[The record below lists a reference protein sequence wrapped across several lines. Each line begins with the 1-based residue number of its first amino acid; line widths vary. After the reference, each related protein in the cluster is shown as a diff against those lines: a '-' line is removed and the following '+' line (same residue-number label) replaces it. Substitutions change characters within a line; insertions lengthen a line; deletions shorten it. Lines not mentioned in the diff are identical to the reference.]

1 MDENYPLNECPPAG
15 AYFNISLMSEERF
28 RIQFIMR
35 VWQECGGATPSIPR
49 FLYMVISLLSILYS
63 GYAFDGSL
71 LKSDAKLAN
80 EFRSHKQ
87 FMTSYMRGWDLM
99 TRGQGLTDEKG

>member
-1 MDENYPLNECPPAG
+1 MAACRDLLQHQFDVRRACSKSVYNEGVAGMWWCHTLNSPLLVYG
-15 AYFNISLMSEERF
+15 HISPNFS
-28 RIQFIMR
+28 
-35 VWQECGGATPSIPR
+35 
-49 FLYMVISLLSILYS
+49 LYS